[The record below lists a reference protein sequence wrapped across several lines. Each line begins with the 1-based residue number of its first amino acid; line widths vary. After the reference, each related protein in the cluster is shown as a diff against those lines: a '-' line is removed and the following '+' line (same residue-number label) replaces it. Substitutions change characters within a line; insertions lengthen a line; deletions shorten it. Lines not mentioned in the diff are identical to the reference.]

1 MLATVTPQPARPC
14 GGALRNTRTTATTPG
29 RKVPVAAEPLARLR
43 ACVSA
48 TARPA
53 RVRVRPLAL
62 SSSRVYASAAV
73 RLLVPD
79 HGGSDPRTYSRLC
92 DPGASTS
99 EEEDV

>member
-1 MLATVTPQPARPC
+1 MLTTVTPQLSRPR

-29 RKVPVAAEPLARLR
+29 RKVPVAAEIARLR

-53 RVRVRPLAL
+53 RVRPLAL
-62 SSSRVYASAAV
+62 ASSRVCASAAV

-92 DPGASTS
+92 DPDPGASTS